1 MYKFYMSPIGQKGL
15 IMKTYLKR
23 AIDLTK
29 RLFVKI
35 HVVTKRI
42 LNLYVQAMR
51 RALVKQH

>member
-1 MYKFYMSPIGQKGL
+1 MCKFYMSPIGQKGL

-29 RLFVKI
+29 RLFAKI
-35 HVVTKRI
+35 HIVIKRI